1 MPSGATSLDVSG
13 LERELEENALLLS
26 ISDGEVPGIEREAYA
41 FFENKFNIAKQKYQG
56 VSTKH
61 DTGEISE
68 PEFARE
74 EAIFKTTEQMFNRN
88 QWKKSFELRLAKC
101 DMAHIQVGRQTE
113 FSLYLQDINKPVIYV
128 RGDNDLSKAM
138 VSFVSGYYRQKPVQG
153 GIRII

>member
-1 MPSGATSLDVSG
+1 
-13 LERELEENALLLS
+13 
-26 ISDGEVPGIEREAYA
+26 
-41 FFENKFNIAKQKYQG
+41 
-56 VSTKH
+56 
-61 DTGEISE
+61 
-68 PEFARE
+68 
-74 EAIFKTTEQMFNRN
+74 MFNRN